1 MNCRTK
7 NVSASNVDRRHSL
20 TKYQIDS
27 SEYVQPK
34 VDESLMRS
42 YTDYEKA
49 RQNEYKL
56 NIFSTVSSHISSE
69 TSPDRRDSEREQSGV
84 IYGDD
89 KSISIKTAQTK
100 NDWIQ
105 EWAKNARRCN
115 NILSN
120 SEAVSPKLN
129 HYSKTNYQC
138 PQTAHLQ
145 SKNNSQMPQSHSTC
159 FYQIEKFGDGTIES
173 SSDECMTKKQDKT
186 TNWSSTENFTSN
198 DGRRPPISPTKI
210 PSPMHTH
217 LRTRSSSAN
226 RSFRHSNVV
235 SYKIHFYIRVIFKSK
250 YNENLVV

>member
-1 MNCRTK
+1 MST
-7 NVSASNVDRRHSL
+7 SSGDRRHSL
-20 TKYQIDS
+20 TKYQIDR

-49 RQNEYKL
+49 RHNEYKL
-56 NIFSTVSSHISSE
+56 NIFSTVSSFISSE
-69 TSPDRRDSEREQSGV
+69 PSPGQTDGDREQSGV
-84 IYGDD
+84 IYFDNE
-89 KSISIKTAQTK
+89 SISIKTAQTK

-115 NILSN
+115 NKLSN
-120 SEAVSPKLN
+120 SQAVSPKLN
-129 HYSKTNYQC
+129 HYSKTNDRSSQSA
-138 PQTAHLQ
+138 QLQ
-145 SKNNSQMPQSHSTC
+145 KKDNNQISQSYSTC
-159 FYQIEKFGDGTIES
+159 FYQIEQFGDGKIENR
-173 SSDECMTKKQDKT
+173 DECMTKEKDRIK
-186 TNWSSTENFTSN
+186 NWRGPENLTSK

-235 SYKIHFYIRVIFKSK
+235 S
-250 YNENLVV
+250 